1 MADSFSR
8 FSESEAIAKCRDGGN
23 PISLALTPKLAQ
35 TPKLAGLRQNCSVL
49 VIGKMHVMSH
59 PVSPSFSYTFMFL
72 PLFVVIPPTFPPS
85 AGILGY

>member
-23 PISLALTPKLAQ
+23 PISLAL